1 MKLLLCAYQLACPFA
16 TGPLNQLFAVLINW
30 IVFPNTTK
38 ATASHLPKRAS
49 KHGQLARREDKKRIL
64 LFLLWR
70 VNHRFPR
77 SNDGG
82 YQRCFSGKFHHRA
95 CCSSLHWSPIG
106 GASFITT
113 QYLNS
118 RIARYCAG
126 DVFPLSMVF
135 GYCLC
140 WLLKVNKVKEWC
152 CKKIGTGSEGWWIKL
167 LLYRIGSGFLDK
179 KLFP

>member
-1 MKLLLCAYQLACPFA
+1 MWFLGFFLASFRSTRRIKLLIHVPIRIISL
-16 TGPLNQLFAVLINW
+16 TG
-30 IVFPNTTK
+30 
-38 ATASHLPKRAS
+38 
-49 KHGQLARREDKKRIL
+49 RREDKKR
-64 LFLLWR
+64 FLLSLIWR

-82 YQRCFSGKFHHRA
+82 YQRCFRGKFHHGA
-95 CCSSLHWSPIG
+95 CCSSLHWSPAG

-126 DVFPLSMVF
+126 NVFPLSMVF

-140 WLLKVNKVKEWC
+140 WLKVNKLKEWC

-179 KLFP
+179 KPFP